1 MVVRSQTGL
10 TASQWTVSPALAFGT
25 TYYWRV
31 RAASA
36 CTTGA
41 WTVSWNFMTQPP
53 PSYTLTVTKNEAIG
67 GRVTSSPPGIDC
79 GTTCSAS
86 FADGTTVALTATPAD
101 GWQFG
106 SWTGCDMT
114 NGNQCTVTMA
124 ASGDRTVWAN
134 FTTCPGKPWS
144 WGAYDWLSCPA
155 LTLTDISNVVT
166 DMAGHGFRGF
176 RTFINSYFGPYPQ
189 CNTGSPRDT
198 VGRQPYA
205 FDTST
210 QKFNLLYWDEAS
222 AGPNDL
228 SYWERVR
235 AAVEKMAQ
243 AGFRKI
249 LITLG
254 HVYSP
259 SPWLQDHNIN
269 KYGDFGAQVP
279 SCQGNTTPINIGG
292 AWIANWGSLNQ
303 CQKDWIK
310 AEYQRLAQKFM
321 AVAEQAVPG
330 GSQLLVFE
338 IFNEADPTTWP
349 AHQELVQALVQAGV
363 PAARIQVNIDA
374 PLNGPCGCPN
384 FDDTSFTTAWNNLI
398 GSVGSWAVHSLW
410 PKCLTDCYS
419 SSSFFWTT
427 MWTSGKLE
435 LSTDGQFCNTGPTA
449 PCCPCC
455 HIQAGELLDAAI
467 QQAGGDAK
475 NLPFAFEHD
484 TGLVRTD
491 LPSANGI
498 AWQAWELSEVECLFR
513 RHCQGIDCPGP
524 TAGDVKGRVGNL
536 WADGPL
542 TVSAGDSV
550 QVFWDTTFRNSQNPY
565 ACSVSGVGG
574 GTFGCSSVTAGCG
587 TTTVALY
594 CNNTLMDTL
603 ELRTCGN
610 GVCDTQC
617 ETPDNCALDC
627 VQPPPEPRVTLTV
640 NGSSASPVPVW
651 GTLAETYRVDWTSDN
666 ATACT
671 LTRNGWDTV
680 STALNGSLDWPI
692 GNVCDT
698 AADCDLGERCVT
710 QAGVYYDETWV
721 LTCSNPS
728 WPPVSATV
736 TARVHYRFCM

>member
-1 MVVRSQTGL
+1 
-10 TASQWTVSPALAFGT
+10 
-25 TYYWRV
+25 
-31 RAASA
+31 
-36 CTTGA
+36 
-41 WTVSWNFMTQPP
+41 
-53 PSYTLTVTKNEAIG
+53 
-67 GRVTSSPPGIDC
+67 
-79 GTTCSAS
+79 
-86 FADGTTVALTATPAD
+86 
-101 GWQFG
+101 
-106 SWTGCDMT
+106 
-114 NGNQCTVTMA
+114 
-124 ASGDRTVWAN
+124 
-134 FTTCPGKPWS
+134 
-144 WGAYDWLSCPA
+144 
-155 LTLTDISNVVT
+155 
-166 DMAGHGFRGF
+166 MAGHGFRGF
-176 RTFINSYFGPYPQ
+176 RTFINFYFGPYPQ

-338 IFNEADPTTWP
+338 VFNEAGPTTWP

-384 FDDTSFTTAWNNLI
+384 FDDTSFTTAWNHLI

-410 PKCLTDCYS
+410 SECLTDCYS
-419 SSSFFWTT
+419 SSSFFWAT

-435 LSTDGQFCNTGPTA
+435 LSTDGQFCITGPTA
-449 PCCPCC
+449 PCCSCC

-467 QQAGGDAK
+467 QRAGGDAK

-491 LPSANGI
+491 LPPANGI
-498 AWQAWELSEVECLFR
+498 AWQAWELSEVQCLFR
-513 RHCQGIDCPGP
+513 RHCGPGC
-524 TAGDVKGRVGNL
+524 TAPLAAQIYGRGPGTDQFQRPSVTIGYGDEVAL
-536 WADGPL
+536 
-542 TVSAGDSV
+542 
-550 QVFWDTTFRNSQNPY
+550 FWNATFPSSFNQFS
-565 ACSVSGVGG
+565 CSVPGVGSG
-574 GTFGCSSVTAGCG
+574 TAGCAAYKVCATTDQTLQVSCNTFQDALTLHVRPVAADITANGSDGPIIVTVGQNYTIAWTVTGVGACVVRKNGADWATGVSGSQTDTATAEG
-587 TTTVALY
+587 TYVY
-594 CNNTLMDTL
+594 
-603 ELRTCGN
+603 EVFCGD
-610 GVCDTQC
+610 CPQ
-617 ETPDNCALDC
+617 ALDAVTVTTQPQFRTLTVQVHHTQKPGCAGGGAVSSTPAGINC
-627 VQPPPEPRVTLTV
+627 VCTGNCGVTCSNPFLEGTRVTLTPEV
-640 NGSSASPVPVW
+640 IGDAAFT
-651 GTLAETYRVDWTSDN
+651 GWTG
-666 ATACT
+666 C
-671 LTRNGWDTV
+671 DTV
-680 STALNGSLDWPI
+680 SGDICIVTMN
-692 GNVCDT
+692 
-698 AADCDLGERCVT
+698 ADR
-710 QAGVYYDETWV
+710 
-721 LTCSNPS
+721 S
-728 WPPVSATV
+728 VSAGFASV
-736 TARVHYRFCM
+736 GNCSP